1 MENKNIKLTKAQK
14 YQSLISVLVNNDVQS
29 DLPVSELIE
38 FLEHELELVTRKRTK
53 AAAKKVEDTMKD
65 AILALLST
73 EPQPCNYFVSALTE
87 QGFEDVSAAKVTAR
101 LSALVREEVAIKQP
115 MKSGKSTLQH
125 YSLA

>member
-1 MENKNIKLTKAQK
+1 MENKNTKLTKAQK

-38 FLEHELELVTRKRTK
+38 FLEHELELVTRKRAK

-73 EPQPCNYFVSALTE
+73 EPQPCNYFVSALAE

-101 LSALVREEVAIKQP
+101 LSALVREEVAVKQP

>member
-1 MENKNIKLTKAQK
+1 MENKNVKLTKAQK

-53 AAAKKVEDTMKD
+53 AATKKVEDTMKD
-65 AILALLST
+65 AILALLSS

>member
-1 MENKNIKLTKAQK
+1 MENKNTKLTKAQK

-38 FLEHELELVTRKRTK
+38 FLEHELELVTRKRAK

-73 EPQPCNYFVSALTE
+73 EPQPCNYFVSALIE

-101 LSALVREEVAIKQP
+101 LSALVREEVAVKQP

>member
-1 MENKNIKLTKAQK
+1 MENKNTKLTKAQK
-14 YQSLISVLVNNDVQS
+14 YQALISVLVNNDVQS

-38 FLEHELELVTRKRTK
+38 FLEHELELVTRKRAK

-73 EPQPCNYFVSALTE
+73 EPQPCNYFVAALTE

-101 LSALVREEVAIKQP
+101 LSALVREEVAVKQP

>member
-1 MENKNIKLTKAQK
+1 MENKNVKLTKAQK

-38 FLEHELELVTRKRTK
+38 FLEHELELVTRKRAK

-73 EPQPCNYFVSALTE
+73 EPQPCNYFVSALIE

-101 LSALVREEVAIKQP
+101 LSALVREEVAVKQP

-125 YSLA
+125 YPLA

>member
-1 MENKNIKLTKAQK
+1 MENKNTKLTKAQK

-38 FLEHELELVTRKRTK
+38 FLEHELELVTRKRAK

-65 AILALLST
+65 AILALLSA
-73 EPQPCNYFVSALTE
+73 EPQPCNYCASALTE
-87 QGFEDVSAAKVTAR
+87 QAFEDVSAAKVTAR
-101 LSALVREEVAIKQP
+101 LSALVREEVAVKQP

>member
-1 MENKNIKLTKAQK
+1 MENKNTKLTKAQK
-14 YQSLISVLVNNDVQS
+14 YQSLISVLVTNDVQS

-38 FLEHELELVTRKRTK
+38 FLEHELELVTRKRAK
-53 AAAKKVEDTMKD
+53 AADKKVEDTMKD

-73 EPQPCNYFVSALTE
+73 EPQPCNNYVAALTE

-101 LSALVREEVAIKQP
+101 LSALVREEVAVKQP

-125 YSLA
+125 YTLA